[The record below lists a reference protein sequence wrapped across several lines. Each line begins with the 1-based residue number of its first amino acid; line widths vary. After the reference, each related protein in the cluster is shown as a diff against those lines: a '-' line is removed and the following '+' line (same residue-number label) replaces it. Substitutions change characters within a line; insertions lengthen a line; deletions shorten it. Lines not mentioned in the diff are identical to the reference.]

1 VPPLRSLAALLAAT
15 GLAAACSRAERAGP
29 SLSPPDSAS
38 VAAARSAAASLG
50 ADLLGM
56 LTRALEEGGPD
67 AAIAFCAD
75 SAQAR
80 SARHQAEGVQ
90 VRRVGTRVRN
100 PANAPDS
107 VERAVLERFAAAL
120 AAGTAPRDTAFM
132 MAGAGGGA
140 ELRYMRPVLLAPP
153 CLACHGDPAA
163 MSDRVRGVLAARYLD
178 DQAVGY
184 RVGELRGAVSVR
196 RGVR

>member
-1 VPPLRSLAALLAAT
+1 MPRDRCLVLLVMVLAGACGRGDRPSVALPPV
-15 GLAAACSRAERAGP
+15 
-29 SLSPPDSAS
+29 DSAA
-38 VAAARSAAASLG
+38 VARARAAAASLG
-50 ADLLGM
+50 GDLMGM
-56 LTRALEEGGPD
+56 LTAALADGGPD

-80 SARHQAEGVQ
+80 SARHQAEGVG

-120 AAGTAPRDTAFM
+120 AAGTPPGDTAFVV
-132 MAGAGGGA
+132 AGAGGSA
-140 ELRYMRPVLLAPP
+140 ELRFLRPVRVAEP

-163 MSDRVRGVLAARYLD
+163 MSSRVREVLAARYPAD
-178 DQAVGY
+178 RAVGY
-184 RVGELRGAVSVR
+184 RARELRGAVSVR
-196 RGVR
+196 VPVR